1 MSTTEG
7 DGPFDPNAD
16 RDALREAV
24 RDYCERHWTEAR
36 VRAAIDD
43 AASVP
48 ARAWSALGA
57 ELGLLGLAVP
67 EDQGGSGA
75 STIELAIV
83 AEEFGRALVPLPWL
97 SSVIAAELLSAAGDT
112 ELVRRICDA
121 EVTCALIGP
130 TDGSWRADTAS
141 VRADRDGDAWALSG
155 TAHHVVDGVDADT
168 YVVLADADGQGIFV
182 VDASTAGVDVTPS
195 ATMDPT
201 RRQAT
206 VSFDGARARRVGDG
220 SSVIG
225 AVVSLAAVLV
235 AAESVGVAARML
247 DLAVDYAG
255 SRVQFGRKIG
265 SFQAVK
271 HRCADMFVDLE
282 EARSATTY
290 AAWAVSSGRDGS
302 GRDDAVLTS
311 TLAHVSATGAA
322 QSITADAVQVF
333 GGIAITWEHPAHL
346 YYKRAV
352 VDAVLWGGAQHR
364 ERLAV
369 RALDSG
375 LAQAR
380 TENTARPENTNEKV
394 AI

>member
-1 MSTTEG
+1 MSTSDRNSE
-7 DGPFDPNAD
+7 DRNGPFDPNAEH
-16 RDALREAV
+16 DALRDAV
-24 RDYCERHWTEAR
+24 RDYCDRHWTEAR

-43 AASVP
+43 PVSV
-48 ARAWSALGA
+48 ATRAWSALGT
-57 ELGLLGLAVP
+57 ELGLLGLAIP
-67 EDQGGSGA
+67 QDQGGSGA

-97 SSVIAAELLSAAGDT
+97 SSVIAAEVLSTAGDT
-112 ELVRRICDA
+112 DLVQRICDA
-121 EVTCALIGP
+121 EVRCVLVGP
-130 TDGSWRADTAS
+130 TDGAWCAETELVHAVAGEDGWR
-141 VRADRDGDAWALSG
+141 LSG
-155 TAHHVVDGVDADT
+155 TAQHVVDGAGADT
-168 YVVLADADGQGIFV
+168 FVVLADAESEVRGPALFV
-182 VDASTAGVDVTPS
+182 VDASADGVGVLLNP
-195 ATMDPT
+195 TMDPT
-201 RRQAT
+201 RSQTT

-220 SSVIG
+220 SAVID
-225 AVVSLAAVLV
+225 AVVSHAAVLV
-235 AAESVGVAARML
+235 AAESVGVAACIL
-247 DLAVDYAG
+247 GLAVDYAA

-271 HRCADMFVDLE
+271 HRCADMFVNLE

-290 AAWAVSSGRDGS
+290 AAWSDSTGT
-302 GRDDAVLTS
+302 DDAALTS

-375 LAQAR
+375 LALAVY
-380 TENTARPENTNEKV
+380 ENTNEKV